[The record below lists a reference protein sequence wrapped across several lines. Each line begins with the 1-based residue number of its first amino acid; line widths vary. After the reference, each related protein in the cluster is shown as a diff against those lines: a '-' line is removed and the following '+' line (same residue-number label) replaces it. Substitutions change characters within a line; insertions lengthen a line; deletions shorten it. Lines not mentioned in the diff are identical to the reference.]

1 MPIGMMVNSERLS
14 NSTFISYRRTENPFL
29 VRSIWEELTDRGLDV
44 FLDVEDIK
52 LGRFDAILKAQ
63 IEARPYFLIVLL
75 PGTLPRCIDP
85 DDWVRRE
92 IETAV
97 RSGRRI
103 IPVHTREFDFAD
115 IDRYLPAAIAGE
127 MRRWNAVEINDRYF
141 KYVIEE
147 ISTKYL
153 VPLAIAGS
161 SDSERV
167 DPTDADDT
175 VILTRQQ
182 INRQLSAT
190 TTLQNKV
197 QNKVQ
202 QSATTHHAATEADK
216 VTARD
221 IATNTP
227 ALYYYRA
234 FEHYRLERYEQAIR
248 DYTVALRLAP
258 DLAEALFYR
267 GICQLAL
274 QRRRAAIHDFTEA
287 LHLKPTLADAYYHRG
302 CAHLAVGELHDALED
317 LDNAVKYNGNNP
329 EAYNAR
335 GTAYTDL
342 GKLDQAI
349 SDYTRAIQLNPT
361 FAEAYRNR
369 GASRHE
375 QGDTDGGLDDF
386 RMVLRLLPDAP
397 QAEAIRRYLS
407 DYDHSA

>member
-1 MPIGMMVNSERLS
+1 MPIGMMANSERLS

-75 PGTLPRCIDP
+75 PGTLPRCVDP

-115 IDRYLPAAIAGE
+115 IDRYLPPAIASE

-141 KYVIEE
+141 RYVIEE
-147 ISTKYL
+147 IGTKYL
-153 VPLAIAGS
+153 VPIAIAGS
-161 SDSERV
+161 TNGDRV

-182 INRQLSAT
+182 INRQLSAANK
-190 TTLQNKV
+190 LQK
-197 QNKVQ
+197 KMQ
-202 QSATTHHAATEADK
+202 QEPPAPGSVPEADK

-234 FEHYRLERYEQAIR
+234 FEHYRQERFEQAIR
-248 DYTVALRLAP
+248 DYTMALQLAP

-267 GICQLAL
+267 GVCHLAL

-287 LHLKPTLADAYYHRG
+287 LYLKPTLADAYYHRG
-302 CAHLAVGELHDALED
+302 CAHLAAGDLHDALED

-335 GTAYTDL
+335 GTVYTDL
-342 GKLDQAI
+342 GKLDEAI

-397 QAEAIRRYLS
+397 QAEAIRRYLI
-407 DYDHSA
+407 DYGHSA